1 MPEAPDFGIEQIL
14 TTATPYVQTELM
26 RFVDSLKQEGET
38 VYRGGISEALSR
50 LSSQDPEE
58 QHDSKSHR

>member
-1 MPEAPDFGIEQIL
+1 MPEAPDFRIDQIF

-26 RFVDSLKQEGET
+26 RFVDSLKPEGES
-38 VYRGGISEALSR
+38 VYSGGILEALSR

-58 QHDSKSHR
+58 RHDSKQQ